1 MSIKIHHGPP
11 GSYKTAGAVH
21 EDFVRAVLAG
31 RHIITNVRGLSDR
44 GQVLSVL
51 DGRKPSLFSKPWRVP
66 ESFKLTY
73 LDTTDSIQ
81 MGQVRRFFHWS
92 PDGVFFLLDEIQEIY
107 PPDLTPAKIKEFDYP
122 EGLDAATAAGTFETL
137 ALAFEKHRHKNWDFV
152 VTTPNISK
160 VHKLV
165 RGSAEAAYRHKNL
178 AVIGAIFKGSY
189 NETFHAPDNNGKAK
203 TDQNS
208 VLRKKIPQWVFSLY
222 KSTQTGQV
230 SDTTAGSSIFKDPKI
245 LFFIFILV
253 VVLVYSFSMGLPSFM
268 KGTEQLNAEREQL
281 NAQKNG
287 LATAPSPKASNQTS
301 PVAAPTALPPNN
313 LPPNPVGTGLGS
325 KVATAPRWLE
335 LFSSD
340 FSLAYTYYQGKQ
352 FFYGVDFSNGK
363 GDFRLDKNKLS
374 ALGINYQII
383 DRCLIRLYYKDVLDV
398 YVTCPKL
405 QVIQENHKPMAVSE
419 QFKEGAFQNPFGH

>member
-31 RHIITNVRGLSDR
+31 RHIITNVRGLEDR
-44 GQVLSVL
+44 DKVFAVL

-107 PPDLTPAKIKEFDYP
+107 PPDLTPAKIKELDYP

-208 VLRKKIPQWVFSLY
+208 VLRKKFLN
-222 KSTQTGQV
+222 GFL
-230 SDTTAGSSIFKDPKI
+230 ASI
-245 LFFIFILV
+245 
-253 VVLVYSFSMGLPSFM
+253 
-268 KGTEQLNAEREQL
+268 
-281 NAQKNG
+281 
-287 LATAPSPKASNQTS
+287 KA
-301 PVAAPTALPPNN
+301 L
-313 LPPNPVGTGLGS
+313 
-325 KVATAPRWLE
+325 R
-335 LFSSD
+335 
-340 FSLAYTYYQGKQ
+340 
-352 FFYGVDFSNGK
+352 
-363 GDFRLDKNKLS
+363 RDK
-374 ALGINYQII
+374 YQIQPLVQASLKTP
-383 DRCLIRLYYKDVLDV
+383 RFCFLSL
-398 YVTCPKL
+398 
-405 QVIQENHKPMAVSE
+405 S
-419 QFKEGAFQNPFGH
+419 